1 MENILATVKKLI
13 GVHEDY
19 DVFDDQLLIHIN
31 TAIHSVAQI
40 GVESADKK
48 WVDNTAVWSDIIN
61 QTTGLTNQEAVKSL
75 IYMKVWL
82 AFDPPQSG
90 YVVEAIKEQ
99 INELTF
105 RIYVENDPI
114 PGKAES
120 W

>member
-40 GVESADKK
+40 GVESAEKK
-48 WVDNTAVWSDIIN
+48 WVDANSDWSDIIN
-61 QTTGLTNQEAVKSL
+61 QQSGLINQEAVKSL

-90 YVVEAIKEQ
+90 YLVENIKEQ
-99 INELTF
+99 IAELTF
-105 RIYVENDPI
+105 RVYVENDPI
-114 PGKAES
+114 P
-120 W
+120 

>member
-40 GVESADKK
+40 GVESAQKK
-48 WVDNTAVWSDIIN
+48 WVDNTAIWSDIIN

-82 AFDPPQSG
+82 AFDPPRSG

-114 PGKAES
+114 PGKEES
-120 W
+120 